1 MSTISSA
8 TTSTINVPLNR
19 EQTPVRDD
27 ALRQPKLDNAK
38 QTAESDTQK
47 SFAAQQ
53 QSIVTQKIEPSVAL
67 QGANRRGSLL
77 DLSV

>member
-19 EQTPVRDD
+19 EQTPVRDEP
-27 ALRQPKLDNAK
+27 LRQAKVDTAK
-38 QTAESDTQK
+38 QAEAETQK
-47 SFAAQQ
+47 SFNSQQ
-53 QSIVTQKIEPSVAL
+53 QTIVTQKIEPSIAL
-67 QGANRRGSLL
+67 QGGNRRGSLL